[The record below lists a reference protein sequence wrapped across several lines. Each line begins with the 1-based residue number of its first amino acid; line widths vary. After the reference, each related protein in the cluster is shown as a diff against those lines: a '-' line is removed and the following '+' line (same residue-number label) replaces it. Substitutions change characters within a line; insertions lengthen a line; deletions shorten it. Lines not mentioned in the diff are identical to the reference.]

1 MRTRSAF
8 LSLTVLSSTLILG
21 ACGYAVESSNQD
33 ITFVSP
39 NAQGAKCFVMVDK
52 RKYQVSPPQTINI
65 KKSPKDMIVSCDAPG
80 NRHVEITVPAKFE
93 TRAIWGTPAGMAWDY
108 ASQSLH
114 YYPDLIAI
122 DFSQEEVTPNVLP
135 MHNNDDV
142 IQPEEHNLEELLPTQ
157 PMLNKDKNHVHTPL
171 KRKGGE
177 DEEVVIELQ
186 ESDIDMESDKGDLQA
201 VIEDLAETPTEVL
214 KEEDSGSAVSKAM
227 NEEPATSDISASGAS
242 DAPVELFPGQ

>member
-1 MRTRSAF
+1 MRTRSVF

-21 ACGYAVESSNQD
+21 ACGYAVDSSNQD

-39 NAQGAKCFVMVDK
+39 NAQDAKCFVVVNK
-52 RKYQVSPPQTINI
+52 RKYQVFPPQTLNI

-93 TRAIWGTPAGMAWDY
+93 TRAVWGTPAGMAWDY

-122 DFSQEEVTPNVLP
+122 DFSQEEVTPNALP

-142 IQPEEHNLEELLPTQ
+142 MQPEEHDLEEFLPSQ
-157 PMLNKDKNHVHTPL
+157 PMLNKDKEHAHTPL
-171 KRKGGE
+171 ERKGDDVQE
-177 DEEVVIELQ
+177 DIIEI
-186 ESDIDMESDKGDLQA
+186 EDATIDMESDKGDLQA
-201 VIEDLAETPTEVL
+201 VIEDLRETPTEIL
-214 KEEDSGSAVSKAM
+214 KEEASSV
-227 NEEPATSDISASGAS
+227 ATEGAS
-242 DAPVELFPGQ
+242 DANSAPVELFPGQ